1 MADHS
6 HNWYDVATTRERI
19 NDCSDNVDTK
29 KLKENIHV
37 IQAVEQSKYIESLE
51 KTIIKYCEESIKKQ
65 AENDEWIRKFI
76 KNTDLNLRAIDT
88 TTENLHVKADQLNQ
102 MVLTNAGERV
112 KAKTKMGKKDM
123 KELVPRDL
131 PVVHPYVPHT
141 SFLGHLMEQK
151 GNPYKTREIVCMI
164 GILEKIHEKKA

>member
-1 MADHS
+1 
-6 HNWYDVATTRERI
+6 
-19 NDCSDNVDTK
+19 
-29 KLKENIHV
+29 
-37 IQAVEQSKYIESLE
+37 VEQSKYIESLE

-102 MVLTNAGERV
+102 MVFTNAGERV

-123 KELVPRDL
+123 KELVPRGL
-131 PVVHPYVPHT
+131 PVVHPYVPPT

-151 GNPYKTREIVCMI
+151 GNPYKTCEIVCMI
-164 GILEKIHEKKA
+164 GILEKIHEKKAQDDEGDIDDG